1 MNETTK
7 QITHILLVR
16 HGRTAWNH
24 EERFRGRANIELDEV
39 GEAQAE
45 ATAKALLAAWE
56 IDAVYCSPLR
66 RARQTAE
73 AIANPLILHAR
84 PHPGLLDIDYGA
96 WEGLTIPEVRQ
107 RWASALETWLKSPQL
122 AYIPGG
128 ETLKT
133 VRLRA
138 SGALREIAERHQGQ
152 TVVIVAHTVVN
163 RLLLMGAFDIDNQ
176 HFHHFGQDPGGLNL
190 LTYDGDAYTLLKM
203 NDTSHLTA
211 IEES

>member
-1 MNETTK
+1 MNEPTGKTTC
-7 QITHILLVR
+7 ILLIR

-24 EERFRGRANIELDEV
+24 EERFRGRVNVELDEV
-39 GEAQAE
+39 GEAQAA
-45 ATAKALLAAWE
+45 ATAKALLAAWD
-56 IDAVYCSPLR
+56 IDAVYSSPLR

-107 RWASALETWLKSPQL
+107 RWASALETWLRNPHL

-138 SGALREIAERHQGQ
+138 MGALREIAERHQGQ

-163 RLLLMGAFDIDNQ
+163 RLLLMGIFDIDNQ
-176 HFHHFGQDPGGLNL
+176 HFHHLGQDPGGINL
-190 LTYDGDAYTLLKM
+190 LTYDGDAFSLLKM
-203 NDTSHLTA
+203 NETAHLDA
-211 IEES
+211 REES

>member
-24 EERFRGRANIELDEV
+24 EGRFRGRANIELDEV

-45 ATAKALLAAWE
+45 ATAQALRAAWE

-138 SGALREIAERHQGQ
+138 LGALREIAERHQGQ